1 MKDNI
6 FWTDILTINPG
17 FEFKVAIVSD
27 IPFSSQGS
35 SAPELSEF

>member
-1 MKDNI
+1 MEDNI

-27 IPFSSQGS
+27 VPF
-35 SAPELSEF
+35 LS